1 MYILNPIGS
10 VHVDFR
16 LGSVSFP
23 LFWNFGVYHP
33 RACLASRTTLTLSH
47 PERTFV
53 SPVPL
58 TMPPVVDNG
67 EQRIMKD
74 DDDRIT
80 IPPSVQSVPGASHSY
95 SSNTLHAGV
104 GSNGR
109 DPHFN
114 AGNDISSYTVMVAG
128 QRTGKT
134 SFLRLLLDTSEI
146 STTVTKD
153 QLASVAK
160 FVQGC
165 SGHTSH
171 IRTASINIDH
181 DIDQN
186 GTSQILTLTLVDTP
200 SLAFEDETSTER
212 SIHEI
217 LRHVESRF
225 AEGIEDVSFSRP
237 LSYTRLN
244 LASSGRIGGL
254 KAVTTTSICTLLDMG
269 A

>member
-1 MYILNPIGS
+1 M
-10 VHVDFR
+10 
-16 LGSVSFP
+16 P
-23 LFWNFGVYHP
+23 L
-33 RACLASRTTLTLSH
+33 
-47 PERTFV
+47 
-53 SPVPL
+53 
-58 TMPPVVDNG
+58 VVDNG

-80 IPPSVQSVPGASHSY
+80 IPPSVQSVPGVSHY
-95 SSNTLHAGV
+95 SPNTLPLGTV
-104 GSNGR
+104 GNGR
-109 DPHFN
+109 DPHPN
-114 AGNDISSYTVMVAG
+114 AGNDISGYTVMVAG

-146 STTVTKD
+146 SATATKD

-181 DIDQN
+181 DTDQT
-186 GTSQILTLTLVDTP
+186 GTRQVLTLTLVDTP

-212 SIHEI
+212 AIHEI

-225 AEGIEDVSFSRP
+225 AEGIDDV
-237 LSYTRLN
+237 RLPN
-244 LASSGRIGGL
+244 TPVLH
-254 KAVTTTSICTLLDMG
+254 
-269 A
+269 